1 MVPGMQQ
8 ASFFPT
14 EAHLANEG
22 KLRMALAV
30 TAARHAVAHRA
41 RGVAPGH
48 IAPARIPP
56 PTEDGSCGVS
66 ADAPGPETLGRFAP
80 LDRSVAPSVSVSTS
94 TGSCSESAQEDGSEA
109 LASARSE
116 LANDDLTPQ
125 VIDREE
131 SIPQVID
138 AEADEIGHI
147 SKCEVHDE
155 DCRVI
160 DPEADEIDPKAD
172 KSRQISECPVAQEE
186 SEAVDS
192 KAEDLPRMNKS
203 HVNQQSQGHSTGAEV
218 EIMPDSRDQESASC
232 APADEN
238 SMALNA
244 VLGSWWDAKLSF
256 YEVSFD
262 KESNSSCHVKTT
274 RPVGG
279 VRETRGL
286 IRMGQARGKTLGRV
300 IWGSAFILETPIKN
314 PNRLQWRS
322 IRGGKDFMWTRETE
336 DEEDTEGGAE
346 ESWHIASPVEAV
358 TGSVAQAPK
367 PELQP
372 PITNEECTSFSEQR
386 EKRSIQKRVWR
397 AVDGKPLVVAK
408 PDESSKTPS
417 EIAAAPRR
425 RTKARNGE
433 WRELDKNRRT

>member
-1 MVPGMQQ
+1 MVPGMRQ

-30 TAARHAVAHRA
+30 TAARHAVTHRA
-41 RGVAPGH
+41 RAVPPGH
-48 IAPARIPP
+48 IAQARIPP
-56 PTEDGSCGVS
+56 PTEDSSCGVS
-66 ADAPGPETLGRFAP
+66 ANAPGPGSLG
-80 LDRSVAPSVSVSTS
+80 RSVAPSITVSTS
-94 TGSCSESAQEDGSEA
+94 TGSCSDIAQEDFSDA

-116 LANDDLTPQ
+116 LASEDVTPQ
-125 VIDREE
+125 VIDPEE

-138 AEADEIGHI
+138 PEESIPQVIDPEADEIGQI
-147 SKCEVHDE
+147 STCEVHDE

-160 DPEADEIDPKAD
+160 DPEADEIDPEAD
-172 KSRQISECPVAQEE
+172 EIEQISECQVAQKE
-186 SEAVDS
+186 STDIDS
-192 KAEDLPRMNKS
+192 KADDLPQMNKS
-203 HVNQQSQGHSTGAEV
+203 H
-218 EIMPDSRDQESASC
+218 MDQAQTEQDSASC
-232 APADEN
+232 APADEA
-238 SMALNA
+238 SIALNA

-256 YEVSFD
+256 YEVCFD

-274 RPVGG
+274 RPIGG

-336 DEEDTEGGAE
+336 DEEDTEGVAE
-346 ESWHIASPVEAV
+346 ESWHIASPVEAD
-358 TGSVAQAPK
+358 TGSVAQAPEL
-367 PELQP
+367 ELQP

-386 EKRSIQKRVWR
+386 GKRSIQKRVWR
-397 AVDGKPLVVAK
+397 AVDSKPLVAAK
-408 PDESSKTPS
+408 PDGSSKTPS

-433 WRELDKNRRT
+433 WRVLDKNRRT